1 VYLFSRTRTSSVSY
15 HSSVERFISLP
26 ALEAENARAVNEDG
40 RHEAALLLDRAVNRE
55 ATGRS
60 VRAIEAMTV

>member
-1 VYLFSRTRTSSVSY
+1 MYLFSRTTASSVSC

-26 ALEAENARAVNEDG
+26 ALEAENARAGNEDG
-40 RHEAALLLDRAVNRE
+40 RHEAALLLDRIVNRE

-60 VRAIEAMTV
+60 VRAIEAMAV